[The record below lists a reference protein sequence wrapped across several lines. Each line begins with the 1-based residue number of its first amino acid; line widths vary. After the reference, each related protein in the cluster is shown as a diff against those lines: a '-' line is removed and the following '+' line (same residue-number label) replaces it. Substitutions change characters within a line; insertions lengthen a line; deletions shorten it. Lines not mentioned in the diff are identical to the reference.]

1 MSPEPTPDARETGSE
16 ATHAP
21 TTDTTAAFAVP
32 GSTAAVLGTSA
43 LAVVAVAVQRGVS
56 ILANVP
62 FDPTVTSSA
71 VRSAAGVFALV
82 AVVAALVAVAV
93 TDERATVR
101 VGLLFAAVF
110 GPVPLVAPGTALP
123 AVVAVVGG
131 GGLALVGTLGRPAT
145 WTYRDVRRRVVAV
158 GFVAALAVTLAG
170 ATGLA
175 EGVRNTGAFVT
186 LAAVAAVGTR
196 AEGSLAAA
204 LVGLLAA
211 GAVVVASAVNPF
223 VVASALLV
231 AFAVTGVPSL
241 LVGLAAAGAVAA
253 TVAGLSRDEYALAVG
268 AALLLLAGVPATFPR
283 ALALLLGAA
292 LVLGDVPRT
301 TGTETGVSR

>member
-1 MSPEPTPDARETGSE
+1 MTPEPTPDARETGTE

-21 TTDTTAAFAVP
+21 TTDTAVAFAVP
-32 GSTAAVLGTSA
+32 GSTAAVLGTST

-62 FDPTVTSSA
+62 FDPAVTPPA
-71 VRSAAGVFALV
+71 VRSATGALALV

-93 TDERATVR
+93 TDGRSTVR

-110 GPVPLVAPGTALP
+110 GPVPLVAPGTGLL

-131 GGLALVGTLGRPAT
+131 GGLALVGTLGRPTT
-145 WTYRDVRRRVVAV
+145 WTYRDARRRVVAV

-175 EGVRNTGAFVT
+175 EGVRNTGAVVT

-196 AEGSLAAA
+196 SEQSPVAAA
-204 LVGLLAA
+204 AGLLAV
-211 GAVVVASAVNPF
+211 GAVVVASAVTPF

-268 AALLLLAGVPATFPR
+268 GLLLLLAGVPATLPR
-283 ALALLLGAA
+283 ALTLLLGAT
-292 LVLGDVPRT
+292 LVLVVDDGHAG
-301 TGTETGVSR
+301 GTR